1 MPGTRARAYAD
12 RVKRTGGV
20 FGAIALLA
28 VAACTQS
35 NPHLDLAR
43 QRLAEAAQSMA
54 DTPPPPNVR
63 ILTLTSPA
71 AEVRVQTAPFR
82 ISAFRRSSNVA
93 LLGGTSP
100 GSLWYERDGKR
111 HTLTRA
117 VGWEKDPLEL
127 RLQVQTE
134 EPGIAKVNLRL
145 LADRTLQ
152 VTLEPPIAE
161 NPPVALGASWPS
173 TSDEAFYGLTERL
186 RDSPSVGWGEMGLP
200 YDELFPPEVGS
211 LDRRGETIEMFVRP
225 TVSAYA
231 PFYHSSQGYGLAV
244 DGATPGVFD
253 LASSH
258 PTVAS
263 FRFEA
268 GTTEES
274 QRLRFFLFIGPEHAE
289 ILDEYTRLTG
299 RPIEPPDWA
308 FLPWRWRGELES
320 GAPALLDGTE
330 MNAQLVEDVTMLEK
344 YGIPAGVYLLD
355 RPVLEG
361 EYGFAR
367 FAWDEERLPNFRA
380 SLAALR
386 DRGYRVVL
394 WSSTWMCGDAPHDNG
409 TIASSKGFLAPGHAT
424 AQCSDSG
431 GTVLDVTNPDARSWW
446 RDRLAAFLDAED
458 IDGIKLDRGE
468 EYIPSTEAD
477 VWADGRNGR
486 EVHNDY
492 VRLQTKLHRDALDA
506 SRPDGDFVLIS
517 RAGYTGTQTDSLL
530 WSGDLS
536 GSEAA
541 GMWSGTDLGLRAAII
556 AQLRSAF
563 LGFPVWGSDTGG
575 YYEFK
580 DREVFARWIEFSAFS
595 GLMEI
600 GGVGAHA
607 PWDMPTS
614 PRVDDEMIEIYR
626 RYSEIRVALVPY
638 LANAAAEAS
647 RTGMPLARP
656 MVFYDRAD
664 PELRDVWDQYLLGPD
679 LLVAPV
685 WRVGQREREVYL
697 PRGGWRDWWDP
708 EAPTI
713 AGPKRVTVD
722 VPLDRIPVFVRDGAP
737 LASPPA

>member
-1 MPGTRARAYAD
+1 MPRTRARAD
-12 RVKRTGGV
+12 RDRLRRSGGV
-20 FGAIALLA
+20 FGALALLA
-28 VAACTQS
+28 LAACTQS
-35 NPHLDLAR
+35 NPHLDRAR
-43 QRLAEAAQSMA
+43 QRLAEAAQTIA
-54 DTPPPPNVR
+54 DSPPPPDAR
-63 ILTLTSPA
+63 IVTLASPA
-71 AEVRVQTAPFR
+71 AEVRIQTAPFR
-82 ISAFRRSSNVA
+82 FSAFRRSSNVA
-93 LLGGTSP
+93 LIGGTSP
-100 GSLWYERDGKR
+100 GSVWYERGDRLHG
-111 HTLTRA
+111 LTRV
-117 VGWEKDPLEL
+117 VGWERGPREL
-127 RLQVQTE
+127 RLQVQTD
-134 EPGIAKVNLRL
+134 EPGIATVSVQF
-145 LADRTLQ
+145 LADRTIQ
-152 VTLEPPIAE
+152 VTVEPPVGE
-161 NPPVALGASWPS
+161 EPPVALGASWPS
-173 TSDEAFYGLTERL
+173 TSDETFYGLTERL
-186 RDSPSVGWGEMGLP
+186 RDAPIVGWGAMGLP

-225 TVSAYA
+225 TVAAYA

-258 PTVAS
+258 PNVAS

-268 GTTEES
+268 GTSEES
-274 QRLRFFLFIGPEHAE
+274 RRLRFFVFIGPEHGE
-289 ILDEYTRLTG
+289 IADQYTRLTG
-299 RPIEPPDWA
+299 RPISLPDWV
-308 FLPWRWRGELES
+308 FLPWRWRGELEP
-320 GAPALLDGTE
+320 GPPALLDGTE
-330 MNAQLVEDVTMLEK
+330 MNAQLVEDVTMLER
-344 YGIPAGVYLLD
+344 YDIPAGVYLLD

-367 FAWDEERLPNFRA
+367 FAWDEDRLPNFRA

-386 DRGYRVVL
+386 KRGYRVVL
-394 WSSTWMCGDAPHDNG
+394 WSSTWMCGDEPRDNG
-409 TIASSKGFLAPGHAT
+409 TIAAKRGFLAPGRDA
-424 AQCSDSG
+424 AECSDGG
-431 GTVLDVTNPDARSWW
+431 GTVLDVTNPEARDWW
-446 RDRLAAFLDAED
+446 RDRLRTFLKAED

-468 EYIPSTEAD
+468 EYIPSTETD
-477 VWADGRNGR
+477 VWEDGRNGR

-492 VRLQTKLHRDALDA
+492 VRLQTKLHRDALEA
-506 SRPDGDFVLIS
+506 NRPDGDFVLVS
-517 RAGYTGTQTDSLL
+517 RAGYTGTQADSVL

-541 GMWSGTDLGLRAAII
+541 GLWSGTDLGLRAAII

-626 RYSEIRVALVPY
+626 RYSKMRVALVPY
-638 LANAAAEAS
+638 LVEAAAESS

-664 PELRDVWDQYLLGPD
+664 PALRDMWDQYLLGPD

-685 WRVGQREREVYL
+685 WRAGQRQREVYL
-697 PRGGWRDWWDP
+697 PRGRWRDWWDP
-708 EAPTI
+708 KAPTM
-713 AGPKRVTVD
+713 AGPRRVTVD
-722 VPLDRIPVFVRDGAP
+722 VPLDRIPVFVRDGATV
-737 LASPPA
+737 APPA